1 MLRDLGLC
9 WVASDMQQSGSPQNF
24 CTFGTSVKVAF
35 CNTLIISS
43 QIYLSWRKNYSKIGC
58 NTTASQFWH
67 RFKNLIAVVLAS
79 LGKTEPGGYFK
90 VLKRDFFKWKQLIST
105 FPVFIDKK
113 IRRFGYPKST
123 QLWWGCPSM
132 HAYFI
137 ALPLNIWEKFL
148 MNKFKSVKNCDFP
161 SSWLLLQYRFTQ

>member
-1 MLRDLGLC
+1 M
-9 WVASDMQQSGSPQNF
+9 
-24 CTFGTSVKVAF
+24 
-35 CNTLIISS
+35 
-43 QIYLSWRKNYSKIGC
+43 
-58 NTTASQFWH
+58 
-67 RFKNLIAVVLAS
+67 VLAS
-79 LGKTEPGGYFK
+79 LGKTEPAGYFK
-90 VLKRDFFKWKQLIST
+90 GIKKGFFKWKQLIST

-161 SSWLLLQYRFTQ
+161 SSWAITAIQIYPIAECNLAQNNRAFKQETNWLDSLILKTVSKMFISCYYCYTAGWFYSLVYMRNLI